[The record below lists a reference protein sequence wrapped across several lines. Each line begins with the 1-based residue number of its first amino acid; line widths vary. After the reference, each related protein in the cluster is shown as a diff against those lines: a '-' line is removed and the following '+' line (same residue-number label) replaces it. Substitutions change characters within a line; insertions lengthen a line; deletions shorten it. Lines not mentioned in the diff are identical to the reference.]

1 MRMKPLFETTAKRFT
16 TIDNANVVL
25 LYDTLNLF
33 FSVVLG
39 KVTGML
45 STLDGRPSA
54 QVYSAFQRIRGHCK
68 KYTKPGQR
76 VALVF
81 AWDNQPK
88 AKQEIFPEYKMNRDA
103 NQKLD
108 EADLSFRMG
117 TFQEML
123 RALPCTFIEAPEEEA
138 DDVIATLVASYRKPT
153 YIMSSDKD
161 LWSLL
166 QNSRVKIVS
175 LRESAVVTD
184 LDLKEKYAL
193 PNRKNAYKVA
203 LYKAVMGD
211 VSDNVPK
218 VPRIPSKAFHEALND
233 ISYSREDDCVSLLI
247 ERASRLE
254 KPRAHTLLVEH
265 EALVRRNLLIVTL
278 KEKVDLCAQYNEGAK
293 ERLEAIFDDFEC
305 RSITGEGRHEFLYR

>member
-1 MRMKPLFETTAKRFT
+1 MRMKPLFDTTAKRFT

-39 KVTGML
+39 KVTGMF
-45 STLDGRPSA
+45 STQDGRPSA
-54 QVYSAFQRIRGHCK
+54 QVYSAFMRIRAHIRQ
-68 KYTKPGQR
+68 YTKPGQR

-103 NQKLD
+103 VQKLD
-108 EADLSFRMG
+108 EDDMSFRMG
-117 TFQEML
+117 SFKEML
-123 RALPCTFIEAPEEEA
+123 KAFPCTFIEAPEEEA
-138 DDVIATLVASYRKPT
+138 DDVIATLIASHRKPT

-161 LWSLL
+161 LWPLL
-166 QNSRVKIVS
+166 QNSRVKIVNM
-175 LRESAVVTD
+175 RKSAVVTD
-184 LDLKEKYAL
+184 LDLEDKYAL
-193 PNRKNAYKVA
+193 PNRKNAYKVG

-211 VSDNVPK
+211 ASDNVPK

-233 ISYSREDDCVSLLI
+233 ISYSQEDDCVSMLI
-247 ERASRLE
+247 ERASKLE

-265 EALVRRNLLIVTL
+265 EAMIRRNLLIVTL
-278 KEKVDLCAQYNEGAK
+278 KEKVDLRAEYNEGSK
-293 ERLEAIFDDFEC
+293 EHLEAIFEDFEC
-305 RSITGEGRHEFLYR
+305 RSLLGEGKHEFLYR